1 MYKVFIL
8 NRAKDSK
15 GVSKYKIIRLFIHY
29 FSIKFLFFIQFYKYD
44 MNFFAV
50 FFEFNLNFKV
60 FNFSKT
66 NIEF

>member
-29 FSIKFLFFIQFYKYD
+29 FLIKFLFIMQFYKYD
-44 MNFFAV
+44 VNFFAV
-50 FFEFNLNFKV
+50 FFEFNLKIKLSV
-60 FNFSKT
+60 FSKI
-66 NIEF
+66 NIKF